1 MNKVS
6 LGLTERLEAG
16 TNAFFYGQLAGDN
29 VALIQGFF
37 EVLGGGTVAAA
48 GTGLSVGSGGVL
60 SVVGAPAA
68 AGGIA
73 LAGHGA
79 AMFGQGV
86 KNILKAEGPGNG
98 GSGNFKRIS
107 SNSRANK
114 VAKRLGYDDAHAL
127 KEEYVGKGEVSRF
140 DMYVNSASG
149 EVRLVK
155 KSDSSIIVEIYETL
169 D

>member
-79 AMFGQGV
+79 AIFGQEV

-98 GSGNFKRIS
+98 GSVRKPWKLTRENAFQVR
-107 SNSRANK
+107 NHR
-114 VAKRLGYDDAHAL
+114 
-127 KEEYVGKGEVSRF
+127 RF
-140 DMYVNSASG
+140 GTFYKS
-149 EVRLVK
+149 
-155 KSDSSIIVEIYETL
+155 KSDGLWWTVDRAGHRGSKF
-169 D
+169 